1 MASRD
6 EAMPDEA
13 MPGDAAPDEAM
24 PDEAVTDEA
33 VPDEA
38 GPGDA
43 AADEPV
49 PDYGLISPLAIPP
62 DSKVPDP
69 ATGTSTG
76 TEYDLYFRIVRDDPS
91 LVGWSRTCLRIDQ
104 ELRSDLDRTGLS
116 AEEKYR
122 IVEGLLAV
130 HRVTL
135 ERWVAA
141 AEAAAR

>member
-13 MPGDAAPDEAM
+13 MPGDAAADEAM
-24 PDEAVTDEA
+24 PHEA
-33 VPDEA
+33 VPA
-38 GPGDA
+38 DA
-43 AADEPV
+43 ASGDGAPDEPV

-76 TEYDLYFRIVRDDPS
+76 TEYDLYFRIIRDDPS
-91 LVGWSRTCLRIDQ
+91 LVGWSRTCLRIDH
-104 ELRSDLDRTGLS
+104 ELRSDLDRTDLS

-141 AEAAAR
+141 AEAAAP